1 MRRTTLLSAVLVLLL
16 VACAK
21 AAPGGG
27 GSTGIAY
34 PTGADQLVL
43 RVSTGGGFVPIELN
57 LSQIPEFNLYGD
69 GTVVTTG
76 PQIEIYPPPAL
87 PNLLQ
92 RKLTPEGVQGVLAAA
107 RDADL
112 FADNDYVATN
122 IMDAPGTTVTVN
134 ADDATFSTYVYP
146 AGIEDPE
153 GEFAAERTKV
163 AGFTQE
169 LGDLESWLPA
179 GSVGPEEPYATSAMG
194 VYAMPY
200 RASGDPELKQ
210 QPVDW
215 PLAQPIRSFRP
226 TDTEDVMCSVIEG
239 SDLEQLLAAAVS
251 TNTETP
257 WVSAG
262 AQYRLIFRPL
272 LPGESGYD
280 PAASEPAAA
289 AAEPA
294 A

>member
-1 MRRTTLLSAVLVLLL
+1 MRRTTLLALAVPMFLL

-21 AAPGGG
+21 IAAPGGS
-27 GSTGIAY
+27 GSTNIAY

-43 RVSTGGGFVPIELN
+43 RVSTGGGFVPIELT
-57 LSQIPEFNLYGD
+57 LSQVPEFNLYGD

-92 RKLTPEGVQGVLAAA
+92 RKLTPEGVHGVLA
-107 RDADL
+107 DAHEAGL
-112 FADNDYVATN
+112 FANKEYVATN
-122 IMDAPGTTVTVN
+122 IMDAPGTTVTVS

-146 AGIEDPE
+146 TGIEDPE
-153 GEFAAERTKV
+153 GEFAVERAKV
-163 AGFTQE
+163 AAFTQK
-169 LGDLESWLPA
+169 LGDLESWLPE
-179 GSVGPEEPYATSAMG
+179 GSVGPEEPYEPTAMG

-200 RASGDPELKQ
+200 RAGSDPELKQ

-215 PLAQPIRSFRP
+215 PLAQPIRGFRP
-226 TDTEDVMCSVIEG
+226 TDPEGPMCSVVEG
-239 SDLEQLLAAAVS
+239 SDLDKLLAAAIS

-262 AQYRLIFRPL
+262 EEYRLVFRPL
-272 LPGESGYD
+272 LPDEAGCGTR
-280 PAASEPAAA
+280 AA
-289 AAEPA
+289 
-294 A
+294 